1 MPIEYR
7 AEPDKHLLDIT
18 EETDLGTE
26 GTDNSFDERNS
37 REVDKKACTSIFF
50 DEIRQGVYLI

>member
-1 MPIEYR
+1 MC
-7 AEPDKHLLDIT
+7 LLGIIIT

-50 DEIRQGVYLI
+50 DEIRQGMYLI